1 MKQLKS
7 VHFLHIGMTKKGIP
21 SMVVTQLGDP
31 LRKLHSMGVF
41 LVNPDGVGCLVSLV
55 TQVAAIR
62 AVSCVRI
69 HVEG

>member
-1 MKQLKS
+1 
-7 VHFLHIGMTKKGIP
+7 
-21 SMVVTQLGDP
+21 MVVTQLGAP
-31 LRKLHSMGVF
+31 LRKLQSMGVF